1 MAYSAS
7 ILQTPAPFPFNSPDE
22 WPKWKKRFEQYRI
35 ASGLAKEDDECQVST
50 LLYCLG
56 EEADDV
62 LTSTNIT
69 GDSRKKFADVLEKF
83 NEFFKV
89 RKNVIFERARFN
101 QRCQGETET
110 AEQFITSLYNLAT
123 DCEFG
128 ELKEQLI
135 RDRIVVGIRDSSLST
150 KLQMD
155 PNLTLENAK
164 RLVRQQEAVRGQ
176 QAILSKPELTP
187 IQTCSSRR
195 PAKRHGNSHSRQS
208 QATTPRPQ
216 QGQKCSYCGKGP
228 HPKQS
233 CPARQVIC
241 HKCNKKG
248 HYSTVCRS
256 KAVATV
262 SEEQLGN
269 NSFLDTIQEVGGTS
283 WTATIKINSQEI
295 VFKLDTGAE
304 ATAISTRTYNTLK
317 NITLQK
323 SAKVLCGPNNK
334 PLDVLGQA
342 VVQLTYEGRTC
353 KQPIYIIEGLKNNLL
368 GLPAIT
374 ALQLLTKVESI
385 QPGNVQ
391 KSFPELFQ
399 GLGTLK
405 GDYQIQLK
413 PDAKPY
419 ALYTARNV
427 PIPLRTKVKQEL
439 ARMKKLGVISKVD
452 KPTCW
457 CAGMVVVPKKSGEV
471 RICVDLKPLNESVL
485 RETHPLPAVDET
497 LAQLTGA
504 TVMSKLDANSGFW
517 QIPLS
522 KDSRE
527 LTTFITPFGRYC
539 FNKLPFGISSAP
551 EHFQKRM
558 STILDG
564 LAGVLCLMDDILT
577 FGKDQK
583 EHDTR
588 LTAALEKIQAA
599 GVTLNKDKCEFNK
612 TSLTFLGHTI
622 DEKGISPDPQK
633 TDAISKMASPKS
645 TTELRRFM
653 GMVNQLGK
661 FSPRIADLTKPMRE
675 LLSTKR
681 AWSWG
686 PAQEEAFAKVKA
698 ELTAHTVL
706 ALYDPQADTKISA
719 DASSHGLGAVLLQKT
734 KQEWRPVAYA
744 SRAMSETE
752 TRYAQIEK
760 EALAITWACEKFSTY
775 ILGKHISIETDHK
788 PLVPLLG
795 SKHLDNLPPRVLRFR
810 LRLMRFSYSIQHVP
824 GKLLYAADTLSRA
837 PLRGK
842 NSDPRALEKQS
853 DAELF
858 IATVISHLP
867 ASQPRLQVYQKA
879 QATDPVCSR
888 VIAHCKSEWPKS
900 CNDPELMPYWSVR
913 GNLTLHDKLLLYG
926 GRIVVPKK
934 LQAETL
940 QKIHTGHQGIVRCRL
955 RATSSVWWPG
965 ISKEIEPERDRI
977 MTRTQTGTNIRPLNR
992 LVYY

>member
-1 MAYSAS
+1 M
-7 ILQTPAPFPFNSPDE
+7 
-22 WPKWKKRFEQYRI
+22 
-35 ASGLAKEDDECQVST
+35 
-50 LLYCLG
+50 
-56 EEADDV
+56 
-62 LTSTNIT
+62 
-69 GDSRKKFADVLEKF
+69 
-83 NEFFKV
+83 
-89 RKNVIFERARFN
+89 
-101 QRCQGETET
+101 
-110 AEQFITSLYNLAT
+110 
-123 DCEFG
+123 
-128 ELKEQLI
+128 
-135 RDRIVVGIRDSSLST
+135 
-150 KLQMD
+150 
-155 PNLTLENAK
+155 
-164 RLVRQQEAVRGQ
+164 
-176 QAILSKPELTP
+176 
-187 IQTCSSRR
+187 
-195 PAKRHGNSHSRQS
+195 
-208 QATTPRPQ
+208 
-216 QGQKCSYCGKGP
+216 
-228 HPKQS
+228 
-233 CPARQVIC
+233 
-241 HKCNKKG
+241 
-248 HYSTVCRS
+248 
-256 KAVATV
+256 
-262 SEEQLGN
+262 
-269 NSFLDTIQEVGGTS
+269 
-283 WTATIKINSQEI
+283 
-295 VFKLDTGAE
+295 
-304 ATAISTRTYNTLK
+304 
-317 NITLQK
+317 
-323 SAKVLCGPNNK
+323 
-334 PLDVLGQA
+334 LGQA

-439 ARMKKLGVISKVD
+439 ARMKKLGVISKVQE
-452 KPTCW
+452 PTCW

-485 RETHPLPAVDET
+485 RETHPLPGVDET
-497 LAQLTGA
+497 LAKLTGA

-517 QIPLS
+517 QITLS

-564 LAGVLCLMDDILT
+564 LAGVLCLMDDILI

-744 SRAMSETE
+744 SQAMSETE

-795 SKHLDNLPPRVLRFR
+795 SKHLDNLPSRVLRFR

-837 PLRGK
+837 PLRGN
-842 NSDPRALEKQS
+842 NSDPQALEKQS

-867 ASQPRLQVYQKA
+867 ASQLRLQVYQKA
-879 QATDPVCSR
+879 QATDSVCSR

-965 ISKEIEPERDRI
+965 ISKEIEAFVHKCPECVKLTPNPKEPLLTMPLPKHPWERVAADLFQLNGSTYLLVVDYFSRYPEVIKLNTTTSKTVISSLKSIFSHHGIPSILMSDNGPQFDSSEMKTFANNYGFNHITSSPHYPQSNGLVERTVKTIKALLRHTDDPYLALLSYRSTPLPWCRYSLSELSMGRKVKTDIPQTADHFTPQWHFLPDFQRKENAFKEKQKKNYDRRHGVKPADVLPDDSPVWVTTGNNQIPGRVVSNAATPRSYLVSTSSGLVRRNRQHLHQRLGQADDYPLVTTSTTSAEPERDRI
-977 MTRTQTGTNIRPLNR
+977 MTRTQTGTNIRPPNR